1 MKKKRDNW
9 ILTVF
14 LLTFALSILFSG
26 VSNVIA
32 ASFNEI
38 ILFIILIL
46 VIAIGILFDVVGTA
60 SITASEATFHSM
72 SSQKIKG
79 AKESI
84 SLIKNSNK
92 ISSICND
99 VVGDVCG
106 IVSGGLGAVLAISLS
121 TTTGINNTLIAVLV
135 SAFISS
141 FTVGGKA
148 IFKKIAIKN
157 SDNIVFVV
165 GKIKALL
172 KIK

>member
-1 MKKKRDNW
+1 MKKKKDNW

-14 LLTFALSILFSG
+14 LLTFTLSILFSG
-26 VSNVIA
+26 ISNVIA